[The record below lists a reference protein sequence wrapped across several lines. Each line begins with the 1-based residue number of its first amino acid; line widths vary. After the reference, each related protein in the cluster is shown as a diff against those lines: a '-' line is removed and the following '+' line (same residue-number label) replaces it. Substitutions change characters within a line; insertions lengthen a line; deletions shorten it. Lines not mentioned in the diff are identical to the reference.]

1 MLGILLCLCQE
12 SRGLFFQL
20 PALRSAAM
28 EMSEQPSKKARV
40 LRREASADASL
51 MLTASSRVT
60 LSKDIVE
67 GTLLPVLAKE
77 NLDGFTTVLP
87 TGSPV
92 ALGRVH
98 GGSHAQ
104 RDAIELSWGSCCSGS
119 EGAHYVIE
127 ACNKAMAEAKLDV
140 KFRHSFS
147 CENNKAKQKWI
158 ANLLGVR
165 NLFDDGG
172 ASPEWSVQLREKS
185 CIFEDIKTLGDV
197 EAGCCRHGKL
207 CTVPSVD
214 CLLIGTSCKD
224 LSRANSSVDRTKL
237 VLSQETSRGASA
249 QTFRGMLAYCKGHR
263 PGFVIFE
270 NVDSIDDKVTAN
282 TETNLSLLMGAMKDL
297 GYEGQKVMTDAQEFG
312 LPCRRR
318 RLYVLFLDTACARF
332 DLRSQAIG
340 RVFAVFRS
348 LVSSCLR
355 SPPCSKTCMLERG
368 WGSGF
373 LTDAFENY
381 QSAAEKNA
389 QKKQQPQNWI
399 DKHMAYAESIGYRWG
414 SPVAPDLEGNQR
426 FKLLTKREADALMLS
441 RAAGP
446 TCEFRNLSQSVG
458 RINSTSRAKEVAP
471 TMLPGQILWV
481 ESKGRL
487 LTGFEALMW
496 QGFPVKPFWDR
507 SDFVVPD
514 ECESQ
519 NFLHDLAGNAMA
531 LPVVLAIFQSA
542 LAAIPW
548 ADSDSAAAGSAD
560 DVNEALAALAV
571 LTNSGAD
578 VD

>member
-1 MLGILLCLCQE
+1 MSTGCRSQI
-12 SRGLFFQL
+12 

-28 EMSEQPSKKARV
+28 DVSEQPSKKARV
-40 LRREASADASL
+40 LRRETSADASL

-67 GTLLPVLAKE
+67 GTLLPVLAAE
-77 NLDGFTTVLP
+77 NLRGFPAVLP
-87 TGSPV
+87 TGHPV
-92 ALGRVH
+92 ALGRLH
-98 GGSHAQ
+98 GGSHVG
-104 RDAIELSWGSCCSGS
+104 RKTMELSWGSCCSGS
-119 EGAHYVIE
+119 EGANYVVE
-127 ACNKAMAEAKLDV
+127 ACNKAMAEANLDV

-158 ANLLGVR
+158 ANLLDVR
-165 NLFDDGG
+165 NLFDAGS
-172 ASPEWSVQLREKS
+172 ASPDWMVQLREKS
-185 CIFEDIKTLGDV
+185 CIFQDIKDLGEV

-237 VLSQETSRGASA
+237 VFSQDTSKGASA

-282 TETNLSLLMGAMKDL
+282 TETNLSLLMNAMKDL
-297 GYEGQKVMTDAQEFG
+297 GYEGQKVLTDAHEFG
-312 LPCRRR
+312 LPCQRR
-318 RLYVLFLDTACARF
+318 RLYVLFLDTACDKF

-340 RVFAVFRS
+340 QVFGMFRS

-355 SPPCSKTCMLERG
+355 SSPCSKTCMLDRSS
-368 WGSGF
+368 GSGF
-373 LTDAFENY
+373 LTDAFDCY
-381 QSAAEKNA
+381 KATAEKSA

-414 SPVAPDLEGNQR
+414 SPVASDLEGNPW

-458 RINSTSRAKEVAP
+458 RINSTSRAEDTGKEVAP
-471 TMLPGQILWV
+471 TMLPGQVLWV
-481 ESKGRL
+481 ESQGRL

-496 QGFPVKPFWDR
+496 QGFPVKPFWDK

-519 NFLHDLAGNAMA
+519 SFLHDLAGNAMA

-548 ADSDSAAAGSAD
+548 AGAASDSAAGSAEQAAD
-560 DVNEALAALAV
+560 EDVNEALAALAV
-571 LTNSGAD
+571 LTNSCAD